1 MATPLSIHNLLHGG
15 WRTVL
20 SIVGISIAIILI
32 FMQLG
37 FLGAVTDTAVV
48 FYDEMDFDLVACSP
62 DYYTF
67 VDSGRFSRRHLNV
80 IRSHPAVQNVRP
92 MHVSLGKWNYEAKEV
107 QRGMLII
114 GVDPNVSTF
123 RNQGVD
129 DLRES
134 LKQEGAMIVDR
145 TSRPRFLGAEN
156 RKPFDNSQIGLQVEL
171 NGVACRLV
179 GLFDIG
185 TGLAADGATIVS
197 ESLFKN
203 LVPGYRS
210 DQVGLGLIKLKQNE
224 DPEKARQSLLK
235 LFPRAGKSFDQHS
248 IDLLTRNELESRE
261 IAYWQWGT
269 PIGFIFLA
277 GSIVAFLVGAII
289 VYIVLSSDIAKQ
301 MGEYATL
308 KAMGY
313 RNSFLFN
320 TVLEQAFILA
330 VISYTCALAI
340 SLILYQVVGNLA
352 NLPITMTS
360 FRLLLVL
367 GSSLSMSFIS
377 ATIAMQKLRQA
388 DPADLF

>member
-20 SIVGISIAIILI
+20 SVVGISIAIILI

-48 FYDEMDFDLVACSP
+48 FYDEMEFDLVACSP

-67 VDSGRFSRRHLNV
+67 VDSGRFSRQDLNV
-80 IRSHPAVQNVRP
+80 IRSHPAVHSVQP

-107 QRGMLII
+107 QRGMLVI
-114 GVDPNVSTF
+114 GIDPGVATF
-123 RNQGVD
+123 KNQGVER
-129 DLRES
+129 LREA
-134 LKQEGAMIVDR
+134 LNREGAMIVDR
-145 TSRPRFLGAEN
+145 TSRPRFLGADH
-156 RKPFDNSQIGLQVEL
+156 RKPFDESQIGLQVEL
-171 NGVACRLV
+171 NGVACQLV

-197 ESLFKN
+197 ETSFKE
-203 LVPGYRS
+203 LIPGYTK
-210 DQVGLGLIKLKQNE
+210 DQVGLGLIRLKPGK
-224 DPEKARQSLLK
+224 DPIVVRQSLLK
-235 LFPRAGKSFDQHS
+235 LFPKAEDSFDLHS
-248 IDLLTRNELESRE
+248 IGLLTRQELEARE

-277 GSIVAFLVGAII
+277 GAIIAFLVGAII

-313 RNSFLFN
+313 RNGFLFN

-330 VISYTCALAI
+330 VISYAFALGI
-340 SLILYQVVGNLA
+340 SLVLYQVVGDLA
-352 NLPITMTS
+352 NLPITMTG

-367 GSSLSMSFIS
+367 GSSLLMSFVS
-377 ATIAMQKLRQA
+377 AAIAMQKLRQA